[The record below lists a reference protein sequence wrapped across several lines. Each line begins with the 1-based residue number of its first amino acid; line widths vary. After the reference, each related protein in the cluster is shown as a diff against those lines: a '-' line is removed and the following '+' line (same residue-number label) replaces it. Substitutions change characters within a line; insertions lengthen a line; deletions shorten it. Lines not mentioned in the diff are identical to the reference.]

1 MIVDYA
7 PSKGLSLLEADD
19 FKGFKLCLAGDEARP
34 AISGVSFVDDANVLI
49 GVDLV
54 PTLPG
59 APGTGEWLAGYR
71 AMVDY
76 AAKKGWI
83 DAANNSIRA
92 HVERV
97 P

>member
-19 FKGFKLCLAGDEARP
+19 FKGFKLRIAGSETRP
-34 AISGVSFVDDANVLI
+34 AIGGVTFVDDANVLI

-59 APGTGEWLAGYR
+59 APGTGQWLAGYR
-71 AMVDY
+71 AMVAY

-83 DAANNSIRA
+83 DTATSSIRA
-92 HVERV
+92 HVERAS
-97 P
+97 

>member
-7 PSKGLSLLEADD
+7 RSNGLSLLEADD
-19 FKGFKLCLAGDEARP
+19 FKGFKLRLAGGETRP
-34 AISGVSFVDDANVLI
+34 AISGVIFVDDANVLI

-59 APGTGEWLAGYR
+59 APRTAEWMAGYR

-76 AAKKGWI
+76 AAKKGWV
-83 DAANNSIRA
+83 DAATNSIRA
-92 HVERV
+92 HVERAS
-97 P
+97 